1 MIRNCI
7 FRAQR
12 AKKREFANLFSSLSH
27 EKHEFLNET
36 LQGQKEN

>member
-1 MIRNCI
+1 M
-7 FRAQR
+7 FRVPKVR
-12 AKKREFANLFSSLSH
+12 KRDFIKLFSSLSH